1 VKTKVTN
8 NMAKNSKA
16 LIVFALGMFLVSLW
30 CMKVTEAHGDHHE
43 AQHAGCSG
51 KNSDAGEECT
61 DEDDAL
67 GLYADI
73 DDTFRNIKRMAHKV
87 HHHGH
92 HDGLLG
98 GDNEDSPDVA
108 HNNVDVLGH

>member
-1 VKTKVTN
+1 
-8 NMAKNSKA
+8 MNS
-16 LIVFALGMFLVSLW
+16 
-30 CMKVTEAHGDHHE
+30 E
-43 AQHAGCSG
+43 

-73 DDTFRNIKRMAHKV
+73 DDTYRNIKRMAHKG
-87 HHHGH
+87 HHH